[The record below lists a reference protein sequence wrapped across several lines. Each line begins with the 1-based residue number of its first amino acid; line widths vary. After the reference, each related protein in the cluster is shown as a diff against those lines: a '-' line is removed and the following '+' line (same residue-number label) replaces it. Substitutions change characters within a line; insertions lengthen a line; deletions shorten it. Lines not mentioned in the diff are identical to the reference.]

1 MEPSLPASSY
11 LAQEVR
17 RCAPLQLSELSVR
30 GQEVVAQLRLKGAEA
45 LLNVYP
51 DFLVCQETGTC
62 LTAEEFEVLEVHAV
76 ATGPVRELI
85 YLVQVPKYGVLDVL
99 IGRSDELRTIEDP
112 QLYCKLLVIWC

>member
-1 MEPSLPASSY
+1 MEPTRPTPNLVTED
-11 LAQEVR
+11 LR
-17 RCAPLQLSELSVR
+17 RFAPLQLTQLSER
-30 GQEVVAQLRLKGAEA
+30 AQEVVAQLRLKGAST

-62 LTAEEFEVLEVHAV
+62 LTADEFEVLEVHAV

-85 YLVQVPKYGVLDVL
+85 YLVHVPKYDALDII
-99 IGRSDELRTIEDP
+99 IGRSEELRTIDEP